1 MGGREHTPKGVRSG
15 NYGNGGREHVSSQ
28 CALRHTGAQSH
39 TGPSDRGAIAG
50 GYPRVMSETHLSRE
64 AYERL
69 QAELEDLTTR
79 GRVDIA
85 QAIETAR
92 ELGDLKEN
100 ADYHAAREDQGR
112 MEARIRQLQS
122 LVDNAIIVEG
132 TEASDTVNPG
142 SIVALRYEGDDDAD
156 RYLVGSIEERR
167 DDVAVVSPASPLGQA
182 LLGRRKGDTVEYEAP
197 RGNLKVEILDI
208 EA

>member
-1 MGGREHTPKGVRSG
+1 
-15 NYGNGGREHVSSQ
+15 
-28 CALRHTGAQSH
+28 
-39 TGPSDRGAIAG
+39 
-50 GYPRVMSETHLSRE
+50 MSETHLSRE

-122 LVDNAIIVEG
+122 LVENAVIVEG
-132 TEASDTVNPG
+132 TGASDTVTAG
-142 SIVALRYEGDDDAD
+142 SIVALRYEGDDDVD

-167 DDVAVVSPASPLGQA
+167 SDVAVVSPASPLGQA
-182 LLGRRKGDTVEYEAP
+182 LLGGRKGDVVEYQAP
-197 RGNLKVEILDI
+197 GGNLKVEIVDI

>member
-1 MGGREHTPKGVRSG
+1 
-15 NYGNGGREHVSSQ
+15 
-28 CALRHTGAQSH
+28 
-39 TGPSDRGAIAG
+39 
-50 GYPRVMSETHLSRE
+50 MSETHLSQD

-69 QAELEDLTTR
+69 RAELEDLTTR

-122 LVDNAIIVEG
+122 LIDNAVIVDTSQG
-132 TEASDTVNPG
+132 SDTVTQG
-142 SIVALRYEGDDDAD
+142 SVVALRYEGDDDAD
-156 RYLVGSIEERR
+156 RFLVGSIEERR
-167 DDVAVVSPASPLGQA
+167 DDMAVVSPQSPLGQA
-182 LLGRRKGDTVEYEAP
+182 LLGRRQGDLVEYQAP
-197 RGNLKVEILDI
+197 GGNLKVEIVDI
-208 EA
+208 ET